1 MKSHFL
7 MLPLV
12 LLIACQSKPAE
23 TGNTETNPPTAED
36 MVPVMVPIKTEM
48 YPNGTLFRELN
59 THTLEA
65 KIYSAD
71 GKLYLKGKYMQTYYV
86 NYCVMGV
93 LVFEANSVDGAS
105 NVDMYI

>member
-1 MKSHFL
+1 

-12 LLIACQSKPAE
+12 LLIACQSKPAN
-23 TGNTETNPPTAED
+23 TDSTETNALTEEA

-59 THTLEA
+59 TQTLEA

-71 GKLYLKGKYMQTYYV
+71 GKLYLKGKYQDTSYQL
-86 NYCVMGV
+86 NGV
-93 LVFEANSVDGAS
+93 WEEWDRAAK
-105 NVDMYI
+105 